1 MTEFNEGEINRMDI
15 HSAAHIPSTSGPYA
29 GKPAVKPAGRLKG
42 RIQAR
47 HLKVATL
54 VARGFPISFVAKE
67 AGLSETRIYHLL
79 ADPDSFVNQEVHR
92 ILNDLFASN
101 DRMLLNI
108 YLKVLVKLDED
119 LSSDDPEVRGRAI
132 DQVIKV
138 YMTRTGKSG
147 NPTIAQYINVSG
159 QGTTDFPANIDEL
172 IIQKRKERGLPLT
185 WEDE

>member
-1 MTEFNEGEINRMDI
+1 MTEFNKGEINRMDNP
-15 HSAAHIPSTSGPYA
+15 SAVYNPTSTSGTYA
-29 GKPAVKPAGRLKG
+29 GKPKG
-42 RIQAR
+42 RIQVR
-47 HLKVATL
+47 YLKVAAL
-54 VARGFPISFVAKE
+54 IARGFPISFVAKE

-92 ILNDLFASN
+92 ILNELFASN
-101 DRMLLNI
+101 DRTLLNL

-119 LSSDDPEVRGRAI
+119 LSSDDSDVRSKAI

-138 YMTRTGKSG
+138 YLTRTGKSG

-159 QGTTDFPANIDEL
+159 QGTTDCLTNIDQL
-172 IIQKRKERGLPLT
+172 VIQRRKERGLPLT